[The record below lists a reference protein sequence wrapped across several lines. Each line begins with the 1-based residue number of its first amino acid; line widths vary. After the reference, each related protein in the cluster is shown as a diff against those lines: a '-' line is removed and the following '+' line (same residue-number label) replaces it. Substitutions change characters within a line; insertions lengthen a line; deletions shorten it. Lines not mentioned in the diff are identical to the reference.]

1 MREYQRRR
9 KVKSITTSIW
19 FLASLLFITLIIF
32 SSVFGLY
39 QKKKQVLKLNTES
52 MAELNGLN
60 QKTESINRES
70 KILDTAHGQEK
81 LIREKYNVKSE
92 GEQVI
97 VVMDQDKKI
106 EGIKAVKTDIWYSVK
121 NFFTSMFD

>member
-60 QKTESINRES
+60 QKTESISRES